1 MNRLA
6 NARLVKQKVLLNAT
20 TLPTGGV
27 IQACVSF
34 INMSLE
40 LSNDIEWIY
49 VVSSKVKFELDY
61 FDTAI
66 NDKKLIVFDESPAK
80 SYSSRRKLFNLAEEL
95 APDAIFTFFGP
106 AYVKFKQ
113 PHLCGVADGWVTH
126 STWIAYQSIRSNLD
140 KLKIFLRCVYSGY
153 WFRYADKWVTE
164 ADCSKNGLIK
174 RVRVPQKD
182 VYVVRNTC
190 ASHYTQMN
198 EKKYDT
204 EINGAISI
212 LTLSSYYPHKNL
224 EIIPYIAKELTL
236 MGYCDFQFIITINKG
251 SPEETELFDE
261 CNRLKVSGCLLN
273 LGPVNIIDG
282 PALYDAVDIVLQ
294 SSLLESFSANYPEA
308 MARKKPIVATD
319 LAFVHDICQDAAMY
333 YPPKNAKAAA
343 KCISKL
349 ISDQALVHKLTEK
362 GSKVLANLPTSRVKY
377 FAYEAIIKD
386 LLANAKQ

>member
-1 MNRLA
+1 M
-6 NARLVKQKVLLNAT
+6 KYKVLLNAT

-40 LSNDIEWIY
+40 LSSDIEWVY
-49 VVSSKVKFELDY
+49 VVSKKVKYELDK
-61 FDTAI
+61 FGTNLSGA
-66 NDKKLIVFDESPAK
+66 KVIVFDRSPAK
-80 SYSSRRKLFNLAEEL
+80 SYSVRKQLLNLAEDV

-126 STWIAYQSIRSNLD
+126 STWLTYQSIHSNIS
-140 KLKIFLRCVYSGY
+140 KLKIFLRCVYSGF

-164 ADCSKNGLIK
+164 ADCSRNGLIK
-174 RVRVPQKD
+174 RIRVPRKD
-182 VYVVRNTC
+182 VYVVKNTC
-190 ASHYTQMN
+190 ARHYTQFVD
-198 EKKYDT
+198 KKYDLGEEGIT
-204 EINGAISI
+204 KI

-224 EIIPYIAKELTL
+224 EIIPYISKELIQ
-236 MGYCDFQFIITINKG
+236 MGYSNFQFIITINKG
-251 SPEETELFDE
+251 SPEEDSLFDT
-261 CNRLKVSGCLLN
+261 CDSLNVSGYLLN
-273 LGPVNIIDG
+273 IGPVNIIDG
-282 PALYDAVDIVLQ
+282 PVLYDAVDIVLQ

-319 LAFVHDICQDAAMY
+319 LDFAHDICQDAAMY

-349 ISDQALVHKLTEK
+349 INDKALIHKLTNK
-362 GSKVLANLPTSRVKY
+362 GSKILAELPTSQDKY
-377 FAYEAIIKD
+377 NAYVSIIKD
-386 LLANAKQ
+386 LITN